1 MPEGGCRAIRCAQG
15 STSEAVQTAMA
26 FPQAWRRQSGGSA
39 QHRLPVYPSAAQA
52 LRGTLQS
59 PAGRPRRPPNR
70 RSTAPKPALY
80 TLRNRFPAQTR
91 PSLYARAQR
100 QAARR
105 HCKDNENCCA
115 SRKLFHR
122 FAVRLAVGRRLY
134 NDFPVLSSTG
144 ALLIKSY
151 PVALFRGTAETYP
164 RENRRRIRRS
174 G

>member
-1 MPEGGCRAIRCAQG
+1 MPAIRPRGRAGRRMPRYPLCTGKHKRGCTG
-15 STSEAVQTAMA
+15 SNGIPSSVVPSKRRFGAAPTAGI
-26 FPQAWRRQSGGSA
+26 SIGGA
-39 QHRLPVYPSAAQA
+39 SAA
-52 LRGTLQS
+52 RGTLQS

-70 RSTAPKPALY
+70 RSTAPKPVLY

-151 PVALFRGTAETYP
+151 PVALFRGTA
-164 RENRRRIRRS
+164 
-174 G
+174 